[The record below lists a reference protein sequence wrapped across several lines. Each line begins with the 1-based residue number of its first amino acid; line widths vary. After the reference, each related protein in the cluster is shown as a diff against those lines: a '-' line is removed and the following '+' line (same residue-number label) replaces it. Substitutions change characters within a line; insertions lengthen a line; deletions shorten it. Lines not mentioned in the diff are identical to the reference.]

1 MIKKILLTLTIVAF
15 TGAGIAIAQQSGI
28 KRTPLQRSE
37 FPDGYVT
44 VTAAAELAAGV
55 SAGRHT
61 HPGLEIGYVLEGEVD
76 LLVDGQPARHLK
88 AGDSWQIPAGTPHDA
103 KVSGDKALK
112 FIGIYVVDKT
122 KPLASPAP

>member
-15 TGAGIAIAQQSGI
+15 TGAGIAIASKAASSARPCKGAN
-28 KRTPLQRSE
+28 
-37 FPDGYVT
+37 FPDGYRHRYR
-44 VTAAAELAAGV
+44 AAELAAGV

-103 KVSGDKALK
+103 KVSA
-112 FIGIYVVDKT
+112 T
-122 KPLASPAP
+122 RR